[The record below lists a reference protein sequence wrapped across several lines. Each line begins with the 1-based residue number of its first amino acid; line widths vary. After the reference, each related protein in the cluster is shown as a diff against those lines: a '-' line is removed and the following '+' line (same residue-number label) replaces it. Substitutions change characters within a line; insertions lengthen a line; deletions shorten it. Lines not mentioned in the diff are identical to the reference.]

1 MNFGSVLTSLR
12 KSKGYSRQKFIDL
25 FNSAYPDNTISIHT
39 YIKYE
44 TTGVNPTYDTLANM
58 ADFYGVSIDYLFN
71 HTPPP
76 LNPYAYIPAEDK
88 EKAVIEAFVK
98 LDPSTRQAIL
108 AAMDA
113 LIADPTFRAAI
124 DKPEQEQEEINEIV
138 HTIFVRFFPDTVSAG
153 TGTDLLPDSGNAEIM
168 AFKKTSAAEKADFAV
183 RVRGDS
189 MIPTFNDDD
198 IVFVKKQPVEIGEIG
213 VFQMDGEGYIKEL
226 GDKELISHNPEY
238 PPIPATDDLSCK
250 GKVIGIAEPV

>member
-1 MNFGSVLTSLR
+1 
-12 KSKGYSRQKFIDL
+12 
-25 FNSAYPDNTISIHT
+25 
-39 YIKYE
+39 
-44 TTGVNPTYDTLANM
+44 
-58 ADFYGVSIDYLFN
+58 
-71 HTPPP
+71 
-76 LNPYAYIPAEDK
+76 
-88 EKAVIEAFVK
+88 
-98 LDPSTRQAIL
+98 
-108 AAMDA
+108 
-113 LIADPTFRAAI
+113 
-124 DKPEQEQEEINEIV
+124 
-138 HTIFVRFFPDTVSAG
+138 
-153 TGTDLLPDSGNAEIM
+153 M

-250 GKVIGIAEPV
+250 GKVLGIAEPV

>member
-1 MNFGSVLTSLR
+1 MIGQKLRFLRIEHHYTVAKLCEKLNMSVSTYNNYERNERDVSTAILA
-12 KSKGYSRQKFIDL
+12 KF
-25 FNSAYPDNTISIHT
+25 AQ
-39 YIKYE
+39 
-44 TTGVNPTYDTLANM
+44 
-58 ADFYGVSIDYLFN
+58 FYGVSTDYLLDL
-71 HTPPP
+71 TPPP
-76 LNPYAYIPAEDK
+76 LNPYAYIPAEDR
-88 EKAVIEAFVK
+88 EKTVIEAFVK

-189 MIPTFNDDD
+189 MTPTYNDDD
-198 IVFVKKQPVEIGEIG
+198 IVFVKEQPVEIGEIG

-226 GDKELISHNPEY
+226 GNKELISHNPDY